1 MKLSF
6 NKYGWIALLGAGLV
20 SSPAATVGISVDT
33 SNLLFGTYALQFQLT
48 NGNAAGVNSVTLSG
62 FNFGGGSPSGA
73 PALIGGASGNL
84 SSTVTLVDNAGFL
97 SLFTQGFT
105 PGSALSFTINA
116 TTNFV
121 SGAPDF
127 FGMAILH
134 NGSPLPTTDPST
146 TNQFVAISL
155 QAPFTVGVFGTINDP
170 DVPFVP
176 TPTPGGSGVPE
187 PATYLSVLPAL
198 AWLLHRS
205 RRA

>member
-84 SSTVTLVDNAGFL
+84 SSTVTLVDIL
-97 SLFTQGFT
+97 W
-105 PGSALSFTINA
+105 
-116 TTNFV
+116 
-121 SGAPDF
+121 
-127 FGMAILH
+127 GMAVT
-134 NGSPLPTTDPST
+134 GVS
-146 TNQFVAISL
+146 A
-155 QAPFTVGVFGTINDP
+155 TVGYCVTARF
-170 DVPFVP
+170 
-176 TPTPGGSGVPE
+176 
-187 PATYLSVLPAL
+187 A
-198 AWLLHRS
+198 R
-205 RRA
+205 